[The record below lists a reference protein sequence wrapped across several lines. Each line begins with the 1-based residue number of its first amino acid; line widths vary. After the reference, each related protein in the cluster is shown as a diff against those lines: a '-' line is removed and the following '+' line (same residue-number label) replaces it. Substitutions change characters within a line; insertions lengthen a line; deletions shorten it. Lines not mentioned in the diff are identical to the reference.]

1 MDSPKALA
9 SLTPPRRAS
18 QVPRRICS
26 RAPSTSTPESPTT
39 ASTHASSPVSGFIP
53 KGRTGHSQ
61 FYPFTRPNRFAF
73 AMAHEFAFPGFAS
86 RIAPTHAGSAT
97 CTMGNLHGQ
106 HLAADKIR
114 QAFLAH
120 PLEKGVAPQ
129 ARGLS
134 CEAEKL
140 GKQCSAVSSAFHSLQ
155 DNPAPF
161 GKGDSPDHGS

>member
-120 PLEKGVAPQ
+120 PLTKGAAAQ
-129 ARGLS
+129 RRRSRSNSSHCAARGLS
-134 CEAEKL
+134 CDPEGEGKMPPAHELGCAETEL
-140 GKQCSAVSSAFHSLQ
+140 F
-155 DNPAPF
+155 
-161 GKGDSPDHGS
+161 